1 MFNPQAYANSKP
13 GGVAVLE
20 VVPAP
25 TPGVTSPLFVPLKRT
40 VVGGRW
46 DGPLAE
52 VTVTHT
58 YGYTK
63 AECAKTLEALYRFP
77 LPGDAAVRR
86 VVVTFGDV
94 EIVAE
99 LKARKQAEQEYE
111 AAREAG
117 QQAALVTREAPDVF
131 TLKVT
136 GLKPDEEVVVETTY
150 VQVAQAQGAGFVLRV
165 PLTVAPRYSRSDEPS
180 AREARPLRVARDPGH
195 RVLLDILTDG
205 IGQVTSPTHVL
216 DLEEEDDHVRIRLRD
231 REAVPDR
238 DCVLVWQPLQ
248 ADVASLHVLLSVDK
262 DSVDKDSGDKGYT
275 YFLALV
281 APPKAPATRLARES
295 IALVDHSGSM
305 SGPKREAADW
315 AAAKFLGDLA
325 PADRYN
331 LGVFDT
337 NQRWLDQ
344 RPRAA
349 GENAVAEGKRF
360 LGAALDGGGTEL
372 GVALEQALRQARTSG
387 EASRHVVIVTDAQVS
402 DFARILRLV
411 DEEATR
417 PDRRRVSV
425 LCVDAAPNSFLALE
439 LARRGGGI
447 ARFVTSSPEEGD
459 VTTALSEILES
470 FDQPIMTGLRLEVNR
485 EGVEAPERTA
495 VPAGEPGW
503 SAVDLGDLYAGHP
516 TWIAGRVP
524 SADAQSIAFR
534 LAGTAGEVETWRT
547 RAQAVGPAALRA
559 LFGAWKVL
567 GLESLVG
574 AGWPDEEARAR
585 LAALGYD
592 PSVLP
597 AAGGR
602 RAVYHENAVKDL
614 QAVVE
619 NLLLKEALEYG
630 LLCSVTGFVAVRKE
644 KGEPVEESVVVSS
657 ALPSGW
663 PDSFRMASMAGAP
676 VMHNAMLRAMP
687 APQAS
692 AMPPSAQGRRPLGM
706 GRAMQFRGAR
716 APDAAVSRPVSS
728 GDEPEDL
735 AGDAHAPT
743 SVVLFRGA
751 PSFSGPEAV
760 LFDSARPDDA
770 AKLPPDAAFSRL
782 RLALLAGKNE
792 PAKLD
797 ASVELLVYVG
807 DLAAPA
813 VRVRVADLLRQGG
826 ERPVQIARRGGEA
839 FRVVLSDPKAIWARS
854 ASGGLEVSLS

>member
-1 MFNPQAYANSKP
+1 MFNPLAYANSKP

-20 VVPAP
+20 VAPAP
-25 TPGVTSPLFVPLKRT
+25 APGVTSPLFVPLKRT

-63 AECAKTLEALYRFP
+63 AECAMTLEALYRFP

-86 VVVTFGDV
+86 VVVTFGEV

-99 LKARKQAEQEYE
+99 LRARKQAEQEYE
-111 AAREAG
+111 SAREAG

-131 TLKVT
+131 TLKVS

-150 VQVAQAQGAGFVLRV
+150 VQVARAQGPGFVLRV
-165 PLTVAPRYSRSDEPS
+165 PLTVAPRYSRSDEPG

-195 RVLLDILTDG
+195 RFALDILTDG
-205 IGQVTSPTHVL
+205 IGQVTSPTHAL

-238 DCVLVWQPLQ
+238 DCVLVWQPAQ
-248 ADVASLHVLLSVDK
+248 EATVPSLHVLFAEDK
-262 DSVDKDSGDKGYT
+262 DRAFT

-281 APPKAPATRLARES
+281 APPKEPATRLAREA

-325 PADRYN
+325 PGDAYN
-331 LGVFDT
+331 LCVFDT
-337 NQRWLDQ
+337 NQRWLD
-344 RPRAA
+344 RKPRAA
-349 GENAVAEGKRF
+349 GENAVADGKRF

-372 GVALEQALRQARTSG
+372 GVALEQALRQARASG
-387 EASRHVVIVTDAQVS
+387 DASRHAVIVTDAQVS

-411 DEEATR
+411 DDEAKR

-470 FDQPIMTGLRLEVNR
+470 FDQPILAGLRLEVNR
-485 EGVEAPERTA
+485 QGVESPERTA
-495 VPAGEPGW
+495 APAAEKGW
-503 SAVDLGDLYAGHP
+503 SAVDLGDLFAGRA
-516 TWIAGRVP
+516 TWVVGRVP
-524 SADAQSIAFR
+524 GADASSLAFR
-534 LAGTAGEVETWRT
+534 LVGRAGEVETWRT

-567 GLESLVG
+567 GLESLVESG
-574 AGWPDEEARAR
+574 RSDEEARER

-592 PSVLP
+592 PSLLP
-597 AAGGR
+597 SEGGR
-602 RAVYHENAVKDL
+602 LAIYHENAVKDVRAAL
-614 QAVVE
+614 DA
-619 NLLLKEALEYG
+619 LLLKEALEYG
-630 LLCSVTGFVAVRKE
+630 LLCSATGFVAVRKE

-663 PDSFRMASMAGAP
+663 HDSFVMASMSGAP
-676 VMHNAMLRAMP
+676 MMAAGPHALNMLRA
-687 APQAS
+687 AP
-692 AMPPSAQGRRPLGM
+692 PPTQGRRPFRSRQQAAGF
-706 GRAMQFRGAR
+706 GTADAGSVSRAMAYRGL
-716 APDAAVSRPVSS
+716 S
-728 GDEPEDL
+728 EDVAE
-735 AGDAHAPT
+735 AGAPT
-743 SVVLFRGA
+743 AVVLFQGA
-751 PSFSGPEAV
+751 PSFTGPEAV
-760 LFDSARPDDA
+760 LFDTARPADA
-770 AKLPPDAAFSRL
+770 ARLPADAAFSRL
-782 RLALLAGKNE
+782 LLGLLAGKSE

-797 ASVELLVYVG
+797 PSVELLVYVG

-826 ERPVQIARRGGEA
+826 ERPVQIVRRGGEPV
-839 FRVVLSDPKAIWARS
+839 RVVLFDPKAVWARR
-854 ASGGLEVSLS
+854 APRLEVILA